1 MRLFKAVVAL
11 LCLVAGALFGVLNR
25 MPVRIELGFATID
38 DLALGP
44 TLLLTLL
51 AGALLAGLVL
61 TVGVIWP
68 LRLRLHQRGIAPV
81 ETQFALGHLF
91 RRRGEVDRAIRLHQS
106 LVGRPG
112 LSDEQKTRA
121 VLALGEDYMRA
132 GLLDRAETLFTDLV
146 RVGVL
151 APQALEHLIS
161 IYQSRSAW

>member
-11 LCLVAGALFGVLNR
+11 LCIVAGALFGVLNR

-68 LRLRLHQRGIAPV
+68 LRLRLRQREGAPDPASAAV
-81 ETQFALGHLF
+81 GH
-91 RRRGEVDRAIRLHQS
+91 D
-106 LVGRPG
+106 
-112 LSDEQKTRA
+112 
-121 VLALGEDYMRA
+121 
-132 GLLDRAETLFTDLV
+132 
-146 RVGVL
+146 
-151 APQALEHLIS
+151 
-161 IYQSRSAW
+161 